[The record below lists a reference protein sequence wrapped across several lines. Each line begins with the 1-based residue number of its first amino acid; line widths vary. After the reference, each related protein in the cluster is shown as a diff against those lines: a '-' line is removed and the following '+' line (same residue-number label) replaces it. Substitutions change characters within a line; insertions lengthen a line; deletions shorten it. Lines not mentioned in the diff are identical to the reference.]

1 MEKNKALI
9 QELVSYLEKNLIS
22 LPENGEEQAPD
33 ALSAEYIK
41 GDYTGRDA
49 RNLQDLIR
57 DLGETFHEM
66 LFRKINEEGLPDV
79 EVYKKANLD
88 RKLFSKIRSNP
99 AYHPRKNTVL
109 ALAVALKLDLDET
122 VELLTKAGY
131 ALSPGSKGDL
141 IVRYFIERAVYDID
155 VINYA
160 LYEFGQP
167 TLGG

>member
-1 MEKNKALI
+1 MEKNRALI
-9 QELVSYLEKNLIS
+9 QDLVSYIEKNLQTS
-22 LPENGEEQAPD
+22 PQKEAQQMPGD
-33 ALSAEYIK
+33 HTAEYIK
-41 GDYTGRDA
+41 GEYTGRDA
-49 RNLQDLIR
+49 RNLKDVIR

-66 LFRKINEEGLPDV
+66 LFRKISERGLPDA

-99 AYHPRKNTVL
+99 AYHPRKKTVL
-109 ALAVALKLDLDET
+109 ALAVALQLDLEET
-122 VELLTKAGY
+122 EELLTKAGY
-131 ALSPGSKGDL
+131 ALSPGSEGDL
-141 IVRYFIERAVYDID
+141 IVRYFIEREVYDID